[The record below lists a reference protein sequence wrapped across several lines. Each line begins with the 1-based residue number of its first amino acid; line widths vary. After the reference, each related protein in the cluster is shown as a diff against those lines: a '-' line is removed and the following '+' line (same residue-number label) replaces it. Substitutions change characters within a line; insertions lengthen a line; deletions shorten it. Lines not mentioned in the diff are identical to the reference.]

1 MKLIETKGTVKFY
14 ESENGVQYQQI
25 EGHEP
30 IKVFDGEIKYKHI
43 KTVGD
48 YSIQYNLNGVY
59 GFAIIARKTG
69 AVLETGF
76 WDIKEAENT
85 AKTFGNYA

>member
-48 YSIQYNLNGVY
+48 YSIQYTLLFLKIDVSQ
-59 GFAIIARKTG
+59 KT
-69 AVLETGF
+69 VLLTYF
-76 WDIKEAENT
+76 
-85 AKTFGNYA
+85 Y